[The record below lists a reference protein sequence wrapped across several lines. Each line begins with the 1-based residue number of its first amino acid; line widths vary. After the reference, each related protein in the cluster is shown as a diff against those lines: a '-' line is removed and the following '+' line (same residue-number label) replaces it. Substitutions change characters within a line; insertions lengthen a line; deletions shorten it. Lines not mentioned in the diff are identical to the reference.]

1 MADNPS
7 PQFSEVEPL
16 LSQFTGPKMLKQQIK
31 RLQND
36 NLELRTELKALN
48 TRIDKV
54 LGRPFKHKQVSSE
67 IALSRQTSMAEK
79 QLKAWQRE
87 YLKTKSRYTKLV
99 EVDYVDALTAE
110 VDFKQQRI
118 RDLETTFKTNTAN
131 QRNREKT
138 MDKLLVQGDVPDRKV
153 LELTAE
159 LQMLTA
165 KAEEIQAEASRKHQV
180 LETLKA
186 TEEVL
191 VKKVSELQQQ
201 TPTVAE
207 QDKLRPEASELSKY
221 LEVLTHSIQSQER
234 NFKRREGLLVKEL
247 ESTLGRLAEMRSSL
261 QEKTEELEEVSREIK
276 EQVARGPKLGDT
288 KHTMKSRSEL
298 LPRKEK
304 SAERLNRSKVS
315 ESKGTLPPLK
325 KS

>member
-1 MADNPS
+1 
-7 PQFSEVEPL
+7 
-16 LSQFTGPKMLKQQIK
+16 MLRQQIK

-36 NLELRTELKALN
+36 NLELRSELKALN
-48 TRIDKV
+48 TRIDQV
-54 LGRPFKHKQVSSE
+54 LGRPFKHQQVVSSE
-67 IALSRQTSMAEK
+67 TALSRQTSMAEK
-79 QLKAWQRE
+79 QLKACQLE
-87 YLKTKSRYTKLV
+87 YQKTKSRYTKLV

-118 RDLETTFKTNTAN
+118 RDLETTFKTHTAN
-131 QRNREKT
+131 QRNRENT
-138 MDKLLVQGDVPDRKV
+138 MDKLLVQGDVPDMQRKV

-165 KAEEIQAEASRKHQV
+165 KAEDIRNEASRRQKV

-201 TPTVAE
+201 TPTVVE
-207 QDKLRPEASELSKY
+207 QDKLRPVQFELSKC

-234 NFKRREGLLVKEL
+234 NFKRRQGLLVKEL

-261 QEKTEELEEVSREIK
+261 KEKTEELEEVSREIK
-276 EQVARGPKLGDT
+276 EARGPKLGDT
-288 KHTMKSRSEL
+288 RHLSTMKNRSYGEL

-304 SAERLNRSKVS
+304 LADRLNRSRVS

-325 KS
+325 RS